1 MTTYEELLEEARTK
15 VQSFQQST
23 AKEYVPKM
31 YWKLRAENPELAPE
45 DARDRIE
52 KDCVGIW
59 SKRTV
64 SEYLPDLKKQKA
76 GRLRQKGANSAAF
89 SAALP
94 QEMITVPYQETYNE
108 DLVTEVGGVAVS
120 NSTLPSCLEETSYPD
135 LKRDENGT
143 IARLDFWFPLEDM
156 RRYLQKSF
164 NIDKIKDRLWFNLT
178 VDMNSGVVL
187 SASIGKAMQVS
198 ATSNGDEN
206 PNVRYY

>member
-1 MTTYEELLEEARTK
+1 MTTYEELLEESRFK
-15 VQSFQQST
+15 IQSFLESI
-23 AKEYVPKM
+23 ANEYVPKM
-31 YWKLRAENPELAPE
+31 FWALHDENPELEPE
-45 DARDRIE
+45 DVKDRIK

-59 SKRTV
+59 SKCTLLDA
-64 SEYLPDLKKQKA
+64 LPDLKNQKTS
-76 GRLRQKGANSAAF
+76 RLRQKEANSAAF